1 MATIDVLVVG
11 SGIAGLTLAI
21 KAAQQF
27 PERKVVI
34 LTKDAADESNTRY
47 AQGGIAVVSDKIKD
61 SFERHEEDT
70 CEAGDGLCDA
80 AIVSKVV
87 REAPARLNELIGMGV
102 EFDRDQT
109 GDFCLSREGGHQ
121 AHRVIHWQDSTG
133 LQLSKALLV
142 KVKQLPNIE
151 LIQYRL
157 ALDLITTQVGVS
169 TSNIDEKLCVGLK
182 VLNLQTNEIEMYH
195 AHITVMA
202 TGGLGQLYS
211 ATTNPLVATGD
222 GIGIAF
228 RAGARISNM
237 EFIQFHPTTLKDDKA
252 GPAFLISEAIRG
264 HGAYLRNNK
273 GERFLFRYHTN
284 GELACRDIVS
294 RAIAGEI
301 QSGDA
306 EVVYLDCTHI
316 ANVELCF
323 PTIYR
328 TCLSRGIDLRF
339 DLLPV
344 APAAHYLCGGIDVD
358 VNGRTSIQNLY
369 ACGECSNTGLHGANR
384 LASNSLLEA
393 LVFAHACYLDI
404 GELFEKNYSSQQ
416 FAESILEYPTDEPD
430 LSLHEIKLSLQN
442 LMTKYVGI
450 VRNNQGLRYAHDQ
463 IRILEEKMTVG
474 GKDYLHSQSWCELR
488 NMVCCAKLIVEHS
501 RQRKVNR
508 GVFFNR
514 DIGR

>member
-11 SGIAGLTLAI
+11 SGIAGLTVAI

-157 ALDLITTQVGVS
+157 ALDLIT
-169 TSNIDEKLCVGLK
+169 
-182 VLNLQTNEIEMYH
+182 
-195 AHITVMA
+195 
-202 TGGLGQLYS
+202 
-211 ATTNPLVATGD
+211 
-222 GIGIAF
+222 
-228 RAGARISNM
+228 
-237 EFIQFHPTTLKDDKA
+237 
-252 GPAFLISEAIRG
+252 
-264 HGAYLRNNK
+264 
-273 GERFLFRYHTN
+273 
-284 GELACRDIVS
+284 
-294 RAIAGEI
+294 
-301 QSGDA
+301 
-306 EVVYLDCTHI
+306 
-316 ANVELCF
+316 
-323 PTIYR
+323 
-328 TCLSRGIDLRF
+328 
-339 DLLPV
+339 
-344 APAAHYLCGGIDVD
+344 
-358 VNGRTSIQNLY
+358 
-369 ACGECSNTGLHGANR
+369 
-384 LASNSLLEA
+384 
-393 LVFAHACYLDI
+393 FAHACYLDI

-416 FAESILEYPTDEPD
+416 FAESMLEYPTEEPD

-450 VRNNQGLRYAHDQ
+450 VRNNKGLRYAYDQ
-463 IRILEEKMTVG
+463 IRILEERMTVG

-488 NMVCCAKLIVEHS
+488 NMICCAKLIVEHS